1 MDLWNSSQPSLS
13 LDLHVGLPPMGH
25 HHHRYQA
32 APPMVKPKILA
43 EENFLPRKK
52 DPEVRT
58 YIHPS
63 IDTEQNTASKED
75 APLFCLLFQITVS

>member
-32 APPMVKPKILA
+32 APPIVKPKILA
-43 EENFLPRKK
+43 EENFLPPKK

-58 YIHPS
+58 VAHTYI
-63 IDTEQNTASKED
+63 D
-75 APLFCLLFQITVS
+75 